1 MNTFFSVHSYAVRAA
16 DGGIPPARSFA
27 MSDSIPRANGHVLEA
42 TERWCCKSRW
52 PRLGTPTAHFGTKLK
67 SPPPTSGAFVF
78 GKASDDMIHH
88 VTVRP
93 ATLPRRAGSQVC
105 RWGEYRE
112 VGALWKK
119 DLVFDR
125 TECPFPSSKAVVSRL
140 LIKSQNNL
148 ECLALL
154 GPCLRQISPD

>member
-1 MNTFFSVHSYAVRAA
+1 MLQKSLVKTWNTNGPFWNKAEVAAA
-16 DGGIPPARSFA
+16 DF
-27 MSDSIPRANGHVLEA
+27 
-42 TERWCCKSRW
+42 WC
-52 PRLGTPTAHFGTKLK
+52 
-67 SPPPTSGAFVF
+67 GAFVF